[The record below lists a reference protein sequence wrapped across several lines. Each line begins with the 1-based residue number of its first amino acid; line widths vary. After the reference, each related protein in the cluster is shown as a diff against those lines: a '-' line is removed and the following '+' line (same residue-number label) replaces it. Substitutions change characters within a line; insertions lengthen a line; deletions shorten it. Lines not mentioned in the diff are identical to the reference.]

1 MKDNVKKTIAEHR
14 LFENAS
20 RVTVA
25 LSGGADSV
33 SLIHV
38 LLELKEEVNIE
49 LCAAHLNHQLR
60 GDEADRDENFVRELC
75 EKLGVQLFCE
85 RADIKAES
93 EKTGESIELAARRVR
108 YEFLERVSA
117 GGVIATAHTASDS
130 AETMLYNLTRGTA
143 LKGLCGIPVKRG
155 IFVRPLINVT
165 REEVEA
171 YCRENE
177 LSFVTDSTNN
187 EDVYTRNKI
196 RHNVVTVLRGI
207 NPAFERAASRTAK
220 MLCADNDYLLSAATK
235 LYNESLT
242 ENGIIIDKLTSAHE
256 ALRSRAVMIYLEQNG
271 VEAYNSHIEQIL
283 GILPS
288 GKTEVSGKN
297 IIMAKNGFLYIER
310 NSVAPEFSVEFSV
323 ISRNEFEKNTKI
335 NNLLLNNALDY
346 DKLLGSPTVRG
357 RIAGDCIRLRGRGVT
372 KTLKKLFTENA
383 VPIEV
388 RDSLPIVADED
399 GVIWIYNMGVA
410 ERVAI
415 TDKTEKFLLIKT
427 TVLGGY

>member
-1 MKDNVKKTIAEHR
+1 MKNNVKKTIAEHR

-33 SLIHV
+33 SLLHV
-38 LLELKEEVNIE
+38 LLELKEEVDIE

-60 GDEADRDENFVRELC
+60 GYEADRDENFVRELC
-75 EKLGVQLFCE
+75 EKLGVPLFCE

-93 EKTGESIELAARRVR
+93 KKTGESIELAARRVR

-242 ENGIIIDKLTSAHE
+242 ENGLIIDKLTSAHE
-256 ALRSRAVMIYLEQNG
+256 ALRSRAVMLYLEQNG
-271 VEAYNSHIEQIL
+271 VEAYSSHIEQIL

-310 NSVAPEFSVEFSV
+310 NSVVPEFSVEFSV

-357 RIAGDCIRLRGRGVT
+357 RIAGDSIRLRGRGVT

-383 VPIEV
+383 VPIEL

>member
-1 MKDNVKKTIAEHR
+1 MKNNVKKTIAEHR
-14 LFENAS
+14 LFENAR

-33 SLIHV
+33 SLLHV
-38 LLELKEEVNIE
+38 LLELKEEVDIE

-75 EKLGVQLFCE
+75 EKLGVPIFCE

-93 EKTGESIELAARRVR
+93 KKTGESIELAARRVR
-108 YEFLERVSA
+108 YEFLERVSV

-242 ENGIIIDKLTSAHE
+242 ENGLIIDKLTSAHE
-256 ALRSRAVMIYLEQNG
+256 ALRSRAVMLYLEQNG
-271 VEAYNSHIEQIL
+271 VEAYSSHIEQIL

-310 NSVAPEFSVEFSV
+310 NSVAPEFSVKFSV

-357 RIAGDCIRLRGRGVT
+357 RIAGDSIRLRGRGVT

-383 VPIEV
+383 VPIEL

-415 TDKTEKFLLIKT
+415 TDKTEKILLIKT